1 MKRIALLI
9 ALSAVSFSV
18 MLFII
23 GMTTVCF
30 VALAVFLTALG
41 VFLFKRKIKNALT
54 VSATLLVIAA
64 FGVYLCLFQTLNVNK
79 TEELVGKSGTITCYV
94 VEEPEYKGD
103 YVKIYVKTSSDK
115 TKNGN
120 LCKSINLILYPSVDD
135 EVAFAEVGDEITAKV
150 EFCELKKESKRY
162 YYADKI
168 FVSAICESAAVTGH
182 KYTPYETAV
191 EIRQAVRQRINQNFS
206 GDSRAILNG
215 IVLGDDSAM
224 SDELYNAFKVCGI
237 LHVTAVSG
245 MHIGVLCSAIITVFM
260 LFMKRR
266 SAYLAALFP
275 IFLVVAV
282 TGFCPSGVR
291 AGLMCIIAFI
301 SCVFLKKSDGLNSL
315 GIAVVIMLFINPF
328 YVCDL
333 GFGLSC
339 LATAGVIVATKIYS
353 DAIAPRITV
362 RKMWL
367 KRFIEMTV
375 MVFLQSIGAAIFTLP
390 LQILEF
396 GFVSLIVPV
405 SSVFVSLAVV
415 YILII
420 TVVGIIISF
429 IPVLG
434 VASWV
439 IFLIPKLL
447 LEFIEIVTLSLAEIP
462 FSYVP
467 FGSFWAILWLGLSLL
482 FIGVWYLVGKYGGK
496 RALSVAVAGLF
507 VVSLL
512 ASSLSLRGFVEIS
525 SINLEKGYCV
535 VIYSGEKCVII
546 GSGSDK
552 SDAYSILADLRLH
565 GVKTVDAVLL
575 PNGSENVS
583 GGADTLCTNLSL
595 ERPSVINTEG
605 KVYQTL
611 ENVEISAHPT
621 DVGCYYEVTVFDK
634 TVIIGA
640 GGFVHDGACDVLFC
654 TRALPKTRSA
664 ELTVVSG
671 GELNGDL
678 SSYGRVY
685 YNSHGDISLK
695 FVKGKEV
702 AVYGKQNDRVYN

>member
-9 ALSAVSFSV
+9 ALAVVSLSV
-18 MLFII
+18 MLFIM
-23 GMTTVCF
+23 GMTAVYV
-30 VALAVFLTALG
+30 VASAVFLTALV
-41 VFLFKRKIKNALT
+41 VFTFRRKIKNALT
-54 VSATLLVIAA
+54 VSAALLVVAA
-64 FGVYLCLFQTLNVNK
+64 FGVYLCLFQTLNVYK

-94 VEEPEYKGD
+94 SEEPEYKGD
-103 YVKIYVKTSSDK
+103 YAVVRVKTSSDK
-115 TKNGN
+115 TKNEN
-120 LCKSINLILYPSVDD
+120 LCGSINLILYPSIDD
-135 EVAFAEVGDEITAKV
+135 EVAFAKVGDEITAKV
-150 EFCELKKESKRY
+150 KFCKLKKNSERY

-168 FVSAICESAAVTGH
+168 FVSVICESATVTGH
-182 KYTPYETAV
+182 KYTLYETAV
-191 EIRQAVRQRINQNFS
+191 DIRQAVRQRINQNFS
-206 GDSRAILNG
+206 GDSRAMLNG
-215 IVLGDDSAM
+215 IILGDDSAM
-224 SDELYNAFKVCGI
+224 SNELYNAFKACGI
-237 LHVTAVSG
+237 LHITAVSG

-275 IFLVVAV
+275 ILLVVAV

-291 AGLMCIIAFI
+291 AGLMCAIAFI
-301 SCVFLKKSDGLNSL
+301 SYVFLKKSDGLNSL

-339 LATAGVIVATKIYS
+339 LATAGVIVATKIYN
-353 DAIAPRITV
+353 DLVAPRIII
-362 RKMWL
+362 RKKWL
-367 KRFIEMTV
+367 KQLVEMML

-396 GFVSLIVPV
+396 GFASLIVPV
-405 SSVFVSLAVV
+405 SSVFVSSAVV

-420 TVVGIIISF
+420 TVVGMIVSF
-429 IPVLG
+429 IPFLG
-434 VASWV
+434 AASSV

-447 LEFIEIVTLSLAEIP
+447 LKFIEIVTLYLAKIP

-467 FGSFWAILWLGLSLL
+467 FGSFWAILWIGLSLL

-496 RALSVAVAGLF
+496 KVLSVAVAGLF

-512 ASSLSLRGFVEIS
+512 ASSLSSRGFVEIS

-552 SDAYSILADLRLH
+552 SDAYNILANLRLR

-575 PNGSENVS
+575 PNESENVA
-583 GGADTLCTNLSL
+583 GGLNTLCNNLSL
-595 ERPSVINTEG
+595 EQPSVTKTEG
-605 KVYQTL
+605 EVYETL
-611 ENVEISAHPT
+611 ENVEISAYPT
-621 DVGCYYEVTVFDK
+621 EDGCYYKVTVFDK

-640 GGFVHDGACDVLFC
+640 GSFVCESAFNVLFC
-654 TRALPKTRSA
+654 TRALPQIESA
-664 ELTVVSG
+664 EVTVISG
-671 GELNGDL
+671 GELNSDL
-678 SSYGRVY
+678 SSYGEVY
-685 YNSHGDISLK
+685 YNSYGDISLK
-695 FVKGKEV
+695 FAKGKEV